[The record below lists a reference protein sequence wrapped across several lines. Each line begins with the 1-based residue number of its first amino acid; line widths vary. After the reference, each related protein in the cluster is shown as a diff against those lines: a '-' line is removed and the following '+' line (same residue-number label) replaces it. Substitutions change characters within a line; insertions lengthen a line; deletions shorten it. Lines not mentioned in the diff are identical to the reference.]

1 VTGIASLPMYDL
13 PEVHWAL
20 DDLWAAIA
28 RHLERQGIDD
38 VPQTLHHT
46 RPLGELWTNPNMFI
60 SQCCGFDIVKN
71 YTRWLQPLATPRYTA
86 PGCDGCR
93 YLSLVIV
100 AEESTATGIEDLRGT
115 ICAVN
120 GPESHSGMNTL
131 RELIAPI
138 SGGRP
143 FFAEVRESGAHANSV
158 AMVASGEAQVA
169 AIDNVTHAMLTR
181 HRPAAL
187 AGTRALCETNSAPGI
202 PFATRTEVDADTV
215 ERMRAAIIDAF
226 AEPALAKALDALFM
240 DGVEVV
246 PHDDYYELIEFERRA
261 VGMCYPKL
269 Q

>member
-1 VTGIASLPMYDL
+1 MTGIASLPMYDL

-28 RHLERQGIDD
+28 HHLERHGVAD
-38 VPQTLHHT
+38 VPPTLLHT
-46 RPLGELWTNPNMFI
+46 RPLRELWINPDMFM
-60 SQCCGFDIVKN
+60 SQCCGFNIVKN
-71 YTRWLQPLATPRYTA
+71 YTRWLQPLATPLYTA
-86 PGCDGCR
+86 PGCDGSR

-100 AEESTATGIEDLRGT
+100 SETSTATGIDDLRGT

-131 RELIAPI
+131 RELVAPL

-143 FFAEVRESGAHANSV
+143 FFAEVRESGTHANSV

-169 AIDNVTHAMLTR
+169 AIDNVTHAMLAR
-181 HRPAAL
+181 HRPAAV
-187 AGTRALCETNSAPGI
+187 AGTRVLCETISAPGI
-202 PFATRTEVDADTV
+202 PFAARTETDVDTV
-215 ERMRAAIIDAF
+215 EHMRAAIIDAF
-226 AEPALAKALDALFM
+226 AEPDLAEALDALFM
-240 DGVEVV
+240 GGVEVL
-246 PHDDYYELIEFERRA
+246 PHTDYYELIDIERRA